1 MKRSQKPVR
10 KCHGCGLNFG
20 DSCGVYEFP
29 HQMWHGR
36 SCPGYKNEEM
46 LRQYEAEQAKHPVD
60 TRKQMRRELAKQRA
74 TEPHYQGTLP
84 YANR

>member
-1 MKRSQKPVR
+1 MKPNKKPVR

-20 DSCGVYEFP
+20 DWCGVYQFP
-29 HQMWHGR
+29 RHMWHHR
-36 SCPGYKNEEM
+36 SCPGYKNEDM
-46 LRQYEAEQAKHPVD
+46 LRQYEAEQARHPVD
-60 TRKQMRRELAKQRA
+60 KRKQMRRELAKQRA